1 MTQPPAHQ
9 PWSARPTAAR
19 DVAPPTRMPTQSVE
33 VVSIKI
39 SFDEV
44 LALVFKFT
52 VASLVV
58 GSALGLVFGALYLF
72 LTTR

>member
-1 MTQPPAHQ
+1 
-9 PWSARPTAAR
+9 
-19 DVAPPTRMPTQSVE
+19 MPTQSVE